1 MRSSLFGQLHYN
13 YNNRLK
19 KALQDH
25 NNSKVS
31 FYDEQILKAKY
42 PEATCDIWHTPL
54 LPENNIPNTE
64 HHQPVTEKPVLVEDH
79 ELSAE
84 NNQTMFEHE
93 TVNVHVKVLSR
104 LLKVFL
110 LVTGVK
116 VPRLKEQFELSI
128 LTYTIKEVKP
138 IGFNYHDVKQNSQ
151 DWLNLRTGKVNC
163 SIISNLIGLAGEEEH
178 LHYSTCIKNNIDP
191 QQSKAKEICQFC

>member
-31 FYDEQILKAKY
+31 LYDEQILKAKY
-42 PEATCDIWHTPL
+42 PEATCDVWHTPL

-64 HHQPVTEKPVLVEDH
+64 HHQPVTEMPVLVEDH

-93 TVNVHVKVLSR
+93 TVNVHVKVLLR
-104 LLKVFL
+104 LLKVSL

-116 VPRLKEQFELSI
+116 VPRLKVLLRLLKVSLLVTGVKVPRLKVLLRLLKVSLLVTGVKVPRLKVPRRKSSLSCPYQPP
-128 LTYTIKEVKP
+128 L
-138 IGFNYHDVKQNSQ
+138 
-151 DWLNLRTGKVNC
+151 
-163 SIISNLIGLAGEEEH
+163 
-178 LHYSTCIKNNIDP
+178 
-191 QQSKAKEICQFC
+191 